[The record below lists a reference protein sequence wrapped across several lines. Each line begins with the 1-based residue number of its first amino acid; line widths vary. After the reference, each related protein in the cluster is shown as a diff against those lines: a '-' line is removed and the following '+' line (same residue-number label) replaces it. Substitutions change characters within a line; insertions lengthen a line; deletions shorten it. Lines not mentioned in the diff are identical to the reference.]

1 MLRELP
7 PTAGLPLRWT
17 DFFSPPNGRTLE
29 STIAEYL
36 HVRHVFITSSAT
48 AGIVIALLVMKE
60 QSRRSTVIVPGYTCP
75 LVAIAIHRA
84 GLKIKPVDTAPD
96 SFDFDL
102 EELQEACDGDALC
115 VIPTHLGGLCSKMDE
130 VMQIARAS
138 GAFVLEDAAQSL
150 GAKYK
155 DQFVATIGDINV
167 ISLTRGKGLT
177 IYEGGAITTND
188 DALAERLKATLS
200 STLERSSIRELTQS
214 LSLVGYWMLYNP
226 VGLNIAYGAP
236 LRQHLQNGELEK
248 AVGEDF
254 SMSVQIEGVSQF
266 RKNVGLAAF
275 SRLSETIR
283 SNRERGQSRA
293 DRLAK
298 IPGLKV
304 LREEENADGTWPF
317 IMVLFSKNELR
328 DKVLKRL
335 WTRGLGIT
343 RLFLYELPR
352 YAYLQ
357 NIIPHYDIPN
367 AADFSER
374 MLTITNSEWLDDER
388 FDQILHEINDCL
400 KDG

>member
-7 PTAGLPLRWT
+7 PTAGLPLKLT
-17 DFFSPPNGRTLE
+17 DFFSPPRGRTLE
-29 STIAEYL
+29 SAIAEYL
-36 HVRHVFITSSAT
+36 HVRNVFITSSAT

-60 QSRRSTVIVPGYTCP
+60 QSQRSTVVVPGYTCP

-102 EELQEACDGDALC
+102 EKLKEACNEDTLC
-115 VIPTHLGGLCSKMDE
+115 VIPTHLGGLCSRMNE
-130 VMQIARAS
+130 VMEIARAS

-188 DALAERLKATLS
+188 DALAERLQATVTS
-200 STLERSSIRELTQS
+200 ISERSLIRELTQS

-236 LRQHLQNGELEK
+236 LRQHLANGELEK

-254 SMSVQIEGVSQF
+254 SMAVPIECVSRF
-266 RKNVGLAAF
+266 RKNIGVAAF
-275 SRLSETIR
+275 SRLNENIR
-283 SNRERGQSRA
+283 SNSARGRSRA
-293 DRLAK
+293 DQLAK

-304 LREEENADGTWPF
+304 LQEDANTDGTWPF
-317 IMVLFSKNELR
+317 IMILFSNNQLR
-328 DKVLKRL
+328 DTVLNRL
-335 WTRGLGIT
+335 WTKGHGVT
-343 RLFLYELPR
+343 RLFLYELSR
-352 YAYLQ
+352 YAYLK
-357 NIIPHYDIPN
+357 NIIPHFDIPN
-367 AADFSER
+367 AAAFSER
-374 MLTITNSEWLDDER
+374 MLTITNSEWLGDER
-388 FDQILHEINDCL
+388 FSQILNEINDCL